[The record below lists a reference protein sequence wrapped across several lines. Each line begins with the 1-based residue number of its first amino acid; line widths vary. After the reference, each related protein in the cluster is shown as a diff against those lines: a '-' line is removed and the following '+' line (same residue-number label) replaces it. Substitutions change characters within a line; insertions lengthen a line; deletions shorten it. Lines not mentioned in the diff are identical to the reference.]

1 MLLLERTLAVS
12 THALDTTIYHRG
24 DREKHKYHNALL
36 TQIIIIHAGGAVKG
50 EIKQKAGT
58 NPAFCCTGNTAV
70 SFELR
75 ARKSLPITRTRVS
88 NARSRLSCAARLLT
102 WIIIIHAGGAVKRE
116 NELFPRGRRVLR
128 KGSGRGN
135 SFRVETVGGRC
146 IKE

>member
-1 MLLLERTLAVS
+1 MGRAVKGEIKQKAGTNPAFCCTGNTAVS
-12 THALDTTIYHRG
+12 FELRARKSLPITRTRVS
-24 DREKHKYHNALL
+24 NARSSDSYAARLL

-88 NARSRLSCAARLLT
+88 NARSSHSCAARLLT
-102 WIIIIHAGGAVKRE
+102 WIIIIHAG
-116 NELFPRGRRVLR
+116 
-128 KGSGRGN
+128 
-135 SFRVETVGGRC
+135 
-146 IKE
+146 